1 MNLFTREQ
9 GKFIH
14 LKNRYSKYSVTEGD
28 GTVTEEYSINDG
40 RMTEGFLKIYY
51 LLYKLYNKR

>member
-1 MNLFTREQ
+1 VNLFTREQ

-28 GTVTEEYSINDG
+28 GTVTEEYSTCDG
-40 RMTEGFLKIYY
+40 YVTERIFENILTLI
-51 LLYKLYNKR
+51 

>member
-28 GTVTEEYSINDG
+28 GTVTEEYSTCDG
-40 RMTEGFLKIYY
+40 YVTERIFENILTLI
-51 LLYKLYNKR
+51 